1 MNHPHHSLQR
11 DAMGLAHS
19 VIMGI
24 GGTAPTFSMSASA
37 ATLIAA
43 VGILAPA
50 TVLYCGLVM
59 FGITFA
65 FTYLN
70 KVDPSAGASFAW
82 VSRIFNPTLGYL
94 TGWTV
99 MVTAVLFMASATVP
113 AASATLLLLA
123 PDLVDNQI
131 VVTLL
136 ALAWLLL
143 VIGITVRGTAVA
155 ARVQTVFIGTE
166 VLVLTAIGIAAFMQ
180 LGSGSARSIGW
191 EHFAPSQFDAATFA
205 SGAMISLFL
214 FWGWDVTL
222 NLSEET
228 KSGHKSS
235 SWGAALAMISLMIIF
250 VVIHA
255 AVLLALDDEQIKT
268 AGTNLLFAVADK
280 LLPKPWSYLALL
292 IVMLSTIGALASS
305 TLSFSRT
312 LFAKSRHGVSHP
324 RWSRLHPKWKTPHF
338 ATFLFAGLGTA
349 LLLLSLVA
357 QDIGEVLRISITAIG
372 LQTAFYYGLTGFACA
387 WSYRHEA
394 KKSMTTLVL
403 AVLWPLASALTMW
416 VAAFLLMRDFDL
428 LTSCLGVGGILLGL
442 VPFYLQRARVAGN
455 TQIQ

>member
-1 MNHPHHSLQR
+1 MKHATEHATEHHSLQR
-11 DAMGLAHS
+11 DAMGPVHS

-24 GGTAPTFSMSASA
+24 GGTAPTFSMAASA

-70 KVDPSAGASFAW
+70 KIDPSAGASFTW

-99 MVTAVLFMASATVP
+99 MVTAVLLMASATVP

-131 VVTLL
+131 VVTAL

-155 ARVQTVFIGTE
+155 AKVQTLFIGTE
-166 VLVLTAIGIAAFMQ
+166 VLVLSAIGIAAFLQ
-180 LGSGSARSIGW
+180 IGSGSVRIIGW
-191 EHFAPSQFDAATFA
+191 EHFAPSSFDAPTFA

-214 FWGWDVTL
+214 FWSWDVTL

-228 KSGHKSS
+228 KSGHRSS
-235 SWGAALAMISLMIIF
+235 SWG
-250 VVIHA
+250 
-255 AVLLALDDEQIKT
+255 
-268 AGTNLLFAVADK
+268 
-280 LLPKPWSYLALL
+280 
-292 IVMLSTIGALASS
+292 
-305 TLSFSRT
+305 
-312 LFAKSRHGVSHP
+312 
-324 RWSRLHPKWKTPHF
+324 
-338 ATFLFAGLGTA
+338 
-349 LLLLSLVA
+349 
-357 QDIGEVLRISITAIG
+357 
-372 LQTAFYYGLTGFACA
+372 
-387 WSYRHEA
+387 
-394 KKSMTTLVL
+394 
-403 AVLWPLASALTMW
+403 
-416 VAAFLLMRDFDL
+416 
-428 LTSCLGVGGILLGL
+428 GGCK
-442 VPFYLQRARVAGN
+442 
-455 TQIQ
+455 

>member
-1 MNHPHHSLQR
+1 
-11 DAMGLAHS
+11 MGLMHS
-19 VIMGI
+19 VVMGI
-24 GGTAPTFSMSASA
+24 GGTAPTFSMAASA

-50 TVLYCGLVM
+50 TVLYCGIVM

-70 KVDPSAGASFAW
+70 RIDPSAGASFTW
-82 VSRIFNPTLGYL
+82 VSRIFGPTLGYL
-94 TGWTV
+94 SGWTV
-99 MVTAVLFMASATVP
+99 MITAVLFMASATIP

-123 PDLVDNQI
+123 PELVDNQI

-155 ARVQTVFIGTE
+155 ARVQTLFIGTE
-166 VLVLTAIGIAAFMQ
+166 ILVLTAIGLAAFMQ
-180 LGSGSARSIGW
+180 LGSDSAHKIAW
-191 EHFAPSQFDAATFA
+191 QHFAPSSFDAPTFA

-228 KSGHKSS
+228 KSGHRAS
-235 SWGAALAMISLMIIF
+235 SWGAALAMIALIVIF
-250 VVIHA
+250 VVIHVA
-255 AVLLALDDEQIKT
+255 ALLTLDAGQIKE
-268 AGTNLLFAVADK
+268 AGTNLLFAIADK
-280 LLPKPWSYLALL
+280 LFPKPWSYLALL
-292 IVMLSTIGALASS
+292 VVMLSTVGALASS

-312 LFAKSRHGVSHP
+312 LFAKSRHGVAHP
-324 RWSRLHPKWKTPHF
+324 RWSRLHSKWKTPHL
-338 ATFLFAGLGTA
+338 ATFLFVGLGTV
-349 LLLLSLVA
+349 LLLVSLVA
-357 QDIGEVLRISITAIG
+357 EDVGEVLRISITAIG

-387 WSYRHEA
+387 WSYRGSA
-394 KKSMTTLVL
+394 KTSIVTFVL
-403 AVLWPLASALTMW
+403 AVVWPAASATTMW

-428 LTSCLGVGGILLGL
+428 LTTSLGVGGILLGL
-442 VPFYLQRARVAGN
+442 VPLMLQRAQSKNR
-455 TQIQ
+455 Q